1 MRKILVTGF
10 EPFGGESLNPS
21 LELVKV
27 LTQKERTNIEI
38 IGCQVPVVRH
48 QSIST
53 VIEAIEQH
61 EPELVFMIGQAAGR
75 TAITPERVAINLDDY
90 RIEDNAGHQPVDE
103 PIIATGPAAYFSTL
117 PVKAITH
124 ALQQAGI
131 PCQLSHSAGT
141 FVCNHLFYG
150 IQHYLQARPIRS
162 GFIHIPLLPEQ
173 ASASNQPSMSL
184 ETLARG
190 LEMMI
195 MTCLETEQD
204 TKLTGGTIC

>member
-61 EPELVFMIGQAAGR
+61 EPELVFMIGQASGR
-75 TAITPERVAINLDDY
+75 AAITPERVAINLDDY

-124 ALQQAGI
+124 VLQQAGI

-184 ETLARG
+184 ETLAHG

>member
-61 EPELVFMIGQAAGR
+61 EPELVFMIGQASGR
-75 TAITPERVAINLDDY
+75 AAITPERVAINLDDY

-204 TKLTGGTIC
+204 TKLTGGTVC

>member
-1 MRKILVTGF
+1 MHKILVTGF

-75 TAITPERVAINLDDY
+75 AAITPERVAINLDDY
-90 RIEDNAGHQPVDE
+90 RIEDNASHQPVDE

>member
-1 MRKILVTGF
+1 MHKILVTGF
-10 EPFGGESLNPS
+10 EPFSGESLNPS

-75 TAITPERVAINLDDY
+75 AAITPERVAINLDDY

-124 ALQQAGI
+124 TLQQAGI

-204 TKLTGGTIC
+204 TKLTGGTVC

>member
-1 MRKILVTGF
+1 MHKILVTGF

-75 TAITPERVAINLDDY
+75 AAITPERVAINLDDY
-90 RIEDNAGHQPVDE
+90 RIEDNASHQPVDE

-173 ASASNQPSMSL
+173 VSASNQPSMSL

-204 TKLTGGTIC
+204 TKLTGGTVC

>member
-61 EPELVFMIGQAAGR
+61 EPELVFMIGQASGR
-75 TAITPERVAINLDDY
+75 AAITPERVAINLDDY

>member
-53 VIEAIEQH
+53 VIKAIEQH

-75 TAITPERVAINLDDY
+75 AAITPERVAINLDDY

>member
-103 PIIATGPAAYFSTL
+103 PIMATGPAAYFSTL

>member
-27 LTQKERTNIEI
+27 LTQKERTNIEF

-103 PIIATGPAAYFSTL
+103 PIMATGPAAYFSTL

>member
-75 TAITPERVAINLDDY
+75 AAITPERVAINLDDY

-190 LEMMI
+190 LGMMI

>member
-61 EPELVFMIGQAAGR
+61 EPELVFMIGQASGR
-75 TAITPERVAINLDDY
+75 AAITPERVAINLDDY

-131 PCQLSHSAGT
+131 SCQLSHSAGT

-204 TKLTGGTIC
+204 TKLTGGTVC

>member
-1 MRKILVTGF
+1 MRKVLLTGF
-10 EPFGGESLNPS
+10 EPFGGESINPS
-21 LELVKV
+21 LELVKQMASRALPQV
-27 LTQKERTNIEI
+27 EI
-38 IGCQVPVVRH
+38 IGCEVPVVRY
-48 QSIST
+48 Q
-53 VIEAIEQH
+53 AIETVLQAVETH
-61 EPELVFMIGQAAGR
+61 QPDLVLMIGQASGR
-75 TAITPERVAINLDDY
+75 CAITPERVAINLDDY

-131 PCQLSHSAGT
+131 PCQISHGAGT

-150 IQHYLQARPIRS
+150 VQYHLHTRAIRS
-162 GFIHIPLLPEQ
+162 GFVHIPLLPEQ

-184 ETLARG
+184 EILVHG
-190 LEMMI
+190 LEMMM

-204 TKLTGGTIC
+204 TKHTGGTIC

>member
-53 VIEAIEQH
+53 VIEAIEHH

-75 TAITPERVAINLDDY
+75 AAITPERVAINLDDY

-124 ALQQAGI
+124 TLQQAGI

-173 ASASNQPSMSL
+173 ASTSNQPSMSL

>member
-10 EPFGGESLNPS
+10 EAFGGESLNPS

-61 EPELVFMIGQAAGR
+61 EPELVFMIGQASGR
-75 TAITPERVAINLDDY
+75 AAITPERVAINLDDY

>member
-27 LTQKERTNIEI
+27 LTQKVRTNIEI

>member
-61 EPELVFMIGQAAGR
+61 EPELVFMIGQASGR
-75 TAITPERVAINLDDY
+75 AAITPERVAINLDDY

-173 ASASNQPSMSL
+173 VSASNQPSMSL

>member
-1 MRKILVTGF
+1 MHKILVTGF

-61 EPELVFMIGQAAGR
+61 EPELVFMIGQASGR
-75 TAITPERVAINLDDY
+75 AAITPERVAINLDDY

>member
-1 MRKILVTGF
+1 MRKVLLTGF

-131 PCQLSHSAGT
+131 PCQISHSAGT

-150 IQHYLQARPIRS
+150 VQHHLHTRAIRS

-184 ETLARG
+184 ETMVHG
-190 LEMMI
+190 LEIMM
-195 MTCLETEQD
+195 MACLETEQD
-204 TKLTGGTIC
+204 TKHTGGTIC